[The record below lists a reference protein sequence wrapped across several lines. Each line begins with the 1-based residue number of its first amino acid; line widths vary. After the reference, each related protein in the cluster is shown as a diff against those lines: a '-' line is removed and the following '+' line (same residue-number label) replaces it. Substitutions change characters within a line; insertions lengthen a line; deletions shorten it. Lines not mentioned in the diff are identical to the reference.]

1 MISMA
6 DVAHHFANIIFIFNV
21 FVAFSLS
28 IGEHFVQSMN
38 EDNRLA
44 NSTRELPIKMEFPFE
59 VSKSPIFE
67 CFLIGQFLYDMVIA
81 CIVGMVNSL
90 LVSLVLHV
98 SGQIDIMRQNLEEF
112 SNNKSDP
119 DTFFIIIK
127 NLIVKHQQIISLSE
141 NIEDLFSLITLMQI
155 LWNTIVIC
163 LTGFVIIIT
172 IDKDVGITSLM
183 KSVSYY
189 IDIMLE
195 IFIICFAGEFLSAK
209 SKSISD
215 ALYETLWYNMSPSDS
230 RILLFMILRSQKRLT
245 ITAGKVIDLTL
256 EGFTTSKSIDDAM
269 YKSLWYDM
277 PSNDSRILLFVMLRS
292 QKRLTTTADKVDLTL
307 ERFTSVLH
315 LSGQIDIMR
324 QDLEEFS
331 NNKSDPDTFF
341 IIIKNLIVKHQKII
355 SLSENIE
362 NLFSSIALMQILWN
376 TVVICLTGFV
386 IIIVLHVGSQI
397 DILRQDLMQISIKN
411 DPCESLF
418 IIKDLVFKHRKIIA
432 LSDKIENVFTAI
444 ALMQL
449 LWNTLII
456 CCSGL
461 MIVITLSTNKNVI
474 VLAKSMLLYVAK
486 TIEVFVFCYA
496 GEFLSAK
503 SKSISDA
510 VYESLWY
517 DMLPTTSRVLL
528 FIIVRSQKRLT
539 ITAGKVV
546 DLTLDGF
553 MSVMKASASYMSV
566 LHAMY

>member
-1 MISMA
+1 
-6 DVAHHFANIIFIFNV
+6 
-21 FVAFSLS
+21 
-28 IGEHFVQSMN
+28 
-38 EDNRLA
+38 
-44 NSTRELPIKMEFPFE
+44 MEFPFE

-81 CIVGMVNSL
+81 CIVGMGNSL

-256 EGFTTSKSIDDAM
+256 EGFTTI
-269 YKSLWYDM
+269 
-277 PSNDSRILLFVMLRS
+277 
-292 QKRLTTTADKVDLTL
+292 
-307 ERFTSVLH
+307 
-315 LSGQIDIMR
+315 
-324 QDLEEFS
+324 
-331 NNKSDPDTFF
+331 
-341 IIIKNLIVKHQKII
+341 
-355 SLSENIE
+355 
-362 NLFSSIALMQILWN
+362 
-376 TVVICLTGFV
+376 
-386 IIIVLHVGSQI
+386 
-397 DILRQDLMQISIKN
+397 
-411 DPCESLF
+411 
-418 IIKDLVFKHRKIIA
+418 
-432 LSDKIENVFTAI
+432 
-444 ALMQL
+444 
-449 LWNTLII
+449 
-456 CCSGL
+456 
-461 MIVITLSTNKNVI
+461 
-474 VLAKSMLLYVAK
+474 
-486 TIEVFVFCYA
+486 
-496 GEFLSAK
+496 
-503 SKSISDA
+503 
-510 VYESLWY
+510 
-517 DMLPTTSRVLL
+517 
-528 FIIVRSQKRLT
+528 
-539 ITAGKVV
+539 
-546 DLTLDGF
+546 
-553 MSVMKASASYMSV
+553 MKASASYVSV
-566 LHAMY
+566 LNDVLTLE